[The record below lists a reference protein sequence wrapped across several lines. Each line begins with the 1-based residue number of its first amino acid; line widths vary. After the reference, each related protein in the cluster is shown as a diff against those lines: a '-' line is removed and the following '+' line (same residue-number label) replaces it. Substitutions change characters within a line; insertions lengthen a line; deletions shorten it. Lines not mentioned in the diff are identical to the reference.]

1 MAFAVILFLVQLCQ
15 AASLSHIEPS
25 ADADDNPDILV
36 ISVAS
41 ETWDAL
47 SAEALPS
54 LLRGWTIVPRFQPS
68 KLTNKHPQLRQY
80 LEVHS
85 SGRRQQL
92 AALAIELADQDWIQ
106 QLFYAPKPV
115 PPPIDIPPET
125 PNLQLFQNHLRGE
138 DGLGFELSDAWPI
151 DLSYVR
157 VANIEYGWDPSH
169 EDLGPAPDEVAWG
182 WNSQGY
188 QFHGNAVLGQLIA
201 PENGYGVRG
210 MVPGLDVLMISPFD
224 DGQNYNVAAAIIA
237 AVELLVPGD
246 VLLIEQQGAE
256 RGEFCP
262 VEVSPDVF
270 DAIAVAVDSGIIVV
284 EPAGNGAVDLDDP
297 VWEGWFDPAIQDSGA
312 IMVGGGAPPGVDQ
325 APRSWFFGGSSYGSR
340 VDLQGWYTSIVTTG
354 GAELSDAFFPESDPR
369 QAYTA
374 NFGGTSGASPMIVAA
389 AVIANAVSL
398 QHHQR
403 PWEPRTLR
411 ELLKQTGDPQPEDD
425 PKHIGPQPNIRRLL
439 WTWGH

>member
-1 MAFAVILFLVQLCQ
+1 MAFAVILFLAQLCQ
-15 AASLSHIEPS
+15 AASLSHIQPF
-25 ADADDNPDILV
+25 ADEDDNPDILV
-36 ISVAS
+36 ISVVS

-47 SAEALPS
+47 SAEALPA
-54 LLRGWTIVPRFQPS
+54 LLEGWTVMPRFQS
-68 KLTNKHPQLRQY
+68 SMVIDKHPQLNQY

-92 AALAIELADQDWIQ
+92 AALAVELADQKWIQ

-125 PNLQLFQNHLRGE
+125 PNLEIFQNHLSGA

-157 VANIEYGWDPSH
+157 VANIEYGWDPTH
-169 EDLGPAPDEVAWG
+169 EDLEPAPDDVAWG

-246 VLLIEQQGAE
+246 ILLIEQQGAE

-270 DAIAVAVDSGIIVV
+270 DAIAVAVDSGITVV

-297 VWEGWFDPAIQDSGA
+297 LWEGWFDPAIQDSGA

-354 GAELSDAFFPESDPR
+354 GTELSDAFFPESDPR
-369 QAYTA
+369 QAYTG

-398 QHHQR
+398 KHHQR
-403 PWEPRTLR
+403 PWEPHTLR
-411 ELLKQTGDPQPEDD
+411 ELLKQTGDRQPEDD